1 MDPIKTKIDA
11 KLIWIVIAFLILQTL
26 AGLRE
31 FNDVKTRVTVNETRY
46 DNMAA
51 AVTEIKGDVKELIR
65 LARGH

>member
-11 KLIWIVIAFLILQTL
+11 KLMWIVIAFLILQTL

-31 FNDVKTRVTVNETRY
+31 FNAVKTRVAVNETRY
-46 DNMAA
+46 DNLAVD
-51 AVTEIKGDVKELIR
+51 VTEIKDDVKELIR

>member
-1 MDPIKTKIDA
+1 MDPIKKQIDTKLMWA
-11 KLIWIVIAFLILQTL
+11 VIAFLILQTL

-31 FNDVKTRVTVNETRY
+31 FNAVKTRVAVNETRY

-51 AVTEIKGDVKELIR
+51 AVTEIKSDVKELIR